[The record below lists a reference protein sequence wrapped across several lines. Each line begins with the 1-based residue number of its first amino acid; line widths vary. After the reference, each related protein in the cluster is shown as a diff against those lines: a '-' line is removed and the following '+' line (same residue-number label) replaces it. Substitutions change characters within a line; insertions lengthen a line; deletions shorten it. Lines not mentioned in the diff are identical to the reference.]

1 MKKSFKL
8 PDLGE
13 GIHEGEVM
21 AIHVSE
27 GDAVEEGDVILEV
40 ETDKAAVDI
49 PSPYT
54 GTIRKIRV
62 DEGDTVNVGD
72 EILTF
77 DVAEEEVPDEDEEFA
92 DTQQKEKADAEED
105 EETESAE
112 KEKKSKASES
122 EEKEKKKGDSGKKS
136 EKKEESPEPEESG
149 KEKREK
155 EEPEKKKSAQKS
167 TEKKETGDRK
177 GPVPASPAT
186 RRLARELEVDLREV
200 EPTGRGGVVTSEDV
214 RAHAEEGKAEKKE
227 AEAPQKEK
235 KETAE
240 ERGEARETGEK
251 KKRKPKPMVEEA
263 PELPDFEKWG
273 PVERVAV
280 RSVRRATA
288 RQMAIA
294 WSQIPHVTTNDM
306 ADVTALEEFRQKHKA
321 AVSEQ
326 GGRLTLTIF
335 AMKAAVAALKRYPNF
350 NSSLDPEAGEI
361 VRKNYYH
368 IGVAVD
374 SDDGL
379 FVPVIRD
386 VDRKSL
392 TELSAEF
399 AETVE
404 KTRNRK
410 VSGEDFQGGTFTI
423 TNMGS
428 LRGGHFTPVINW
440 PQVAILGMGKAEW
453 KPVVREKGDGR
464 REIVTRLMMPV
475 VLTMDHRVLDG
486 GDAARFLDVVI
497 TALEDPDRLMLTM
510 S

>member
-1 MKKSFKL
+1 
-8 PDLGE
+8 
-13 GIHEGEVM
+13 
-21 AIHVSE
+21 
-27 GDAVEEGDVILEV
+27 
-40 ETDKAAVDI
+40 
-49 PSPYT
+49 
-54 GTIRKIRV
+54 
-62 DEGDTVNVGD
+62 
-72 EILTF
+72 
-77 DVAEEEVPDEDEEFA
+77 
-92 DTQQKEKADAEED
+92 
-105 EETESAE
+105 
-112 KEKKSKASES
+112 
-122 EEKEKKKGDSGKKS
+122 
-136 EKKEESPEPEESG
+136 
-149 KEKREK
+149 
-155 EEPEKKKSAQKS
+155 
-167 TEKKETGDRK
+167 
-177 GPVPASPAT
+177 
-186 RRLARELEVDLREV
+186 
-200 EPTGRGGVVTSEDV
+200 
-214 RAHAEEGKAEKKE
+214 
-227 AEAPQKEK
+227 
-235 KETAE
+235 
-240 ERGEARETGEK
+240 
-251 KKRKPKPMVEEA
+251 
-263 PELPDFEKWG
+263 
-273 PVERVAV
+273 
-280 RSVRRATA
+280 
-288 RQMAIA
+288 MAIA

-306 ADVTALEEFRQKHKA
+306 VDVTALEEFRQKHKA
-321 AVSEQ
+321 AVAEQ
-326 GGRLTLTIF
+326 GGKLTLTIF

-361 VRKNYYH
+361 VRKNYYN

-392 TELSAEF
+392 TELSVEF

-428 LRGGHFTPVINW
+428 LRGGHFTPIINW

>member
-54 GTIRKIRV
+54 GTIKEILV
-62 DEGDTVNVGD
+62 EEGDTVNVGD
-72 EILTF
+72 EIITF
-77 DVAEEEVPDEDEEFA
+77 DVDEEEVSGEDEE
-92 DTQQKEKADAEED
+92 K
-105 EETESAE
+105 ESAE
-112 KEKKSKASES
+112 KRKKAEASES
-122 EEKEKKKGDSGKKS
+122 GEKEKKKGDSGKKS
-136 EKKEESPEPEESG
+136 GKKEESPEPEESEESG

-155 EEPEKKKSAQKS
+155 KDAGKKKSPPVS

-177 GPVPASPAT
+177 GPVPASPST
-186 RRLARELEVDLREV
+186 RRLARELGVDLHDV

-227 AEAPQKEK
+227 AEAPEKEQ

-240 ERGEARETGEK
+240 ERGEAREAEK
-251 KKRKPKPMVEEA
+251 KKRKPKPLAEEA

-273 PVERVAV
+273 SVERVAV

-306 ADVTALEEFRQKHKA
+306 VDVTALEEFRQKHKV
-321 AVSEQ
+321 AVSDQ

-350 NSSLDPEAGEI
+350 NSSLDVEAGEI

-374 SDDGL
+374 SEDGL

-392 TELSAEF
+392 TELSVEF
-399 AETVE
+399 SEMVE

-428 LRGGHFTPVINW
+428 LRGGHFTPIINW

>member
-54 GTIRKIRV
+54 GTIKEILV
-62 DEGDTVNVGD
+62 EEGDTVNVGD
-72 EILTF
+72 EIITF
-77 DVAEEEVPDEDEEFA
+77 DVAEEEL
-92 DTQQKEKADAEED
+92 
-105 EETESAE
+105 S
-112 KEKKSKASES
+112 EKKKAEASES
-122 EEKEKKKGDSGKKS
+122 GEKEKKKADSGKKP
-136 EKKEESPEPEESG
+136 EKKEESPEPEASEESG
-149 KEKREK
+149 KQRGEK
-155 EEPEKKKSAQKS
+155 EEAGKKKSAEESEEEKGKKGGKKGGKKKS
-167 TEKKETGDRK
+167 DQEPGKKKDSGDRQ

-186 RRLARELEVDLREV
+186 RRLARELGLELREV

-214 RAHAEEGKAEKKE
+214 RAHAEEGKAEAEKKE
-227 AEAPQKEK
+227 AEASEKEK

-240 ERGEARETGEK
+240 EKGEGREAEK
-251 KKRKPKPMVEEA
+251 EKRKPKPLAEEA

-321 AVSEQ
+321 AVSDQ

-392 TELSAEF
+392 TELSVEF

-428 LRGGHFTPVINW
+428 LRGGHFTPIINW

-464 REIVTRLMMPV
+464 RDIVTRLMMPV

>member
-54 GTIRKIRV
+54 GTIKEILV
-62 DEGDTVNVGD
+62 EEGDTVNVGD
-72 EILTF
+72 EIITF
-77 DVAEEEVPDEDEEFA
+77 DVAEEEVS
-92 DTQQKEKADAEED
+92 DAD
-105 EETESAE
+105 EETESADKDKAE
-112 KEKKSKASES
+112 ASES
-122 EEKEKKKGDSGKKS
+122 EEKEEK
-136 EKKEESPEPEESG
+136 KKEEERKADSGEASEEEEEESSQAKEAKG
-149 KEKREK
+149 KPEQKAGKK
-155 EEPEKKKSAQKS
+155 ESKKEAEKKPA
-167 TEKKETGDRK
+167 KKPDSGGRQ

-186 RRLARELEVDLREV
+186 RRLARELGVDLHDV

-214 RAHAEEGKAEKKE
+214 RAHAEEGKDEAKKAKKKE
-227 AEAPQKEK
+227 AEAPETERPEKEE
-235 KETAE
+235 KEAPE
-240 ERGEARETGEK
+240 ETGEAEK
-251 KKRKPKPMVEEA
+251 KKRKPKPLAEEA

-306 ADVTALEEFRQKHKA
+306 VDVTALEEFRQKHKA
-321 AVSEQ
+321 AVSDQ

-350 NSSLDPEAGEI
+350 NASLDVEAGEI

-374 SDDGL
+374 SEDGL

-392 TELSAEF
+392 TELSVEF

-410 VSGEDFQGGTFTI
+410 VSAEDFQGGTFTI

-428 LRGGHFTPVINW
+428 LRGGHFTPIINW

-464 REIVTRLMMPV
+464 REIVTRLMMPI

>member
-1 MKKSFKL
+1 MKKSFQL

-27 GDAVEEGDVILEV
+27 GDAVEEGDVILEI

-54 GTIRKIRV
+54 GTIDKILV
-62 DEGDTVNVGD
+62 EEGDTVNVGD
-72 EILTF
+72 EIMTF
-77 DVAEEEVPDEDEEFA
+77 DVAEEAVSD
-92 DTQQKEKADAEED
+92 EKAAASPSAEAEKK
-105 EETESAE
+105 TESREAAE
-112 KEKKSKASES
+112 A
-122 EEKEKKKGDSGKKS
+122 
-136 EKKEESPEPEESG
+136 SG
-149 KEKREK
+149 KEKQ
-155 EEPEKKKSAQKS
+155 KKTDAGDETSAAESDGK
-167 TEKKETGDRK
+167 KKETDQRRS
-177 GPVPASPAT
+177 PVPASPAT
-186 RRLARELEVDLREV
+186 RRLARELGVELREV

-214 RAHAEEGKAEKKE
+214 RAYAEAGRTKKKKAEAPKKE
-227 AEAPQKEK
+227 AAAESPEAR
-235 KETAE
+235 KETE
-240 ERGEARETGEK
+240 EKR
-251 KKRKPKPMVEEA
+251 RKPRPMAAEA

-273 PVERVAV
+273 PVDRVAV

-288 RQMAIA
+288 RQMGIA

-321 AVSEQ
+321 SVADQ
-326 GGRLTLTIF
+326 GGRLTMTVF
-335 AMKAAVAALKRYPNF
+335 AMKAAVAALKRHPNF
-350 NSSLDPEAGEI
+350 NSSLDLEAGEI

-374 SDDGL
+374 SEDGL

-392 TELSAEF
+392 TELSVEF

-404 KTRNRK
+404 KTRNRE
-410 VSGEDFQGGTFTI
+410 VSGADFQGGTFTI

-428 LRGGHFTPVINW
+428 LRGRHFTPIINW

-453 KPVVREKGDGR
+453 QPVVREKGDSR

-497 TALEDPDRLMLTM
+497 TALEDPDHLLLTM

>member
-1 MKKSFKL
+1 MIQSFKL

-54 GTIRKIRV
+54 GTIKEIRV
-62 DEGDTVNVGD
+62 EEGDTVNVGD
-72 EILTF
+72 EIITF
-77 DVAEEEVPDEDEEFA
+77 DVPEEEVSDEDA
-92 DTQQKEKADAEED
+92 EKASAGEEKPK
-105 EETESAE
+105 ESG
-112 KEKKSKASES
+112 ASES
-122 EEKEKKKGDSGKKS
+122 KGGKKKASPS
-136 EKKEESPEPEESG
+136 EKAAEEAEESG
-149 KEKREK
+149 ESQEETREK
-155 EEPEKKKSAQKS
+155 KTAEGSKKK
-167 TEKKETGDRK
+167 TETEGRD

-186 RRLARELEVDLREV
+186 RRLARELGVNLREV

-214 RAHAEEGKAEKKE
+214 RVHAEEEKAE
-227 AEAPQKEK
+227 EK
-235 KETAE
+235 KPEAAETGGERAE
-240 ERGEARETGEK
+240 KRRKPEKAEGEK
-251 KKRKPKPMVEEA
+251 KKRKPKPMAAEA

-273 PVERVAV
+273 PVERIAV

-288 RQMAIA
+288 RQMAVA

-306 ADVTALEEFRQKHKA
+306 VDVTALEEFRRKHKA
-321 AVSEQ
+321 AVSER

-335 AMKAAVAALKRYPNF
+335 AMKAAVAALKRFPDF
-350 NSSLDPEAGEI
+350 NASLDLEAGEI

-368 IGVAVD
+368 VGVAVD
-374 SDDGL
+374 SEDGL

-392 TELSAEF
+392 TDLSVEF
-399 AETVE
+399 AELVE

-410 VSGEDFQGGTFTI
+410 VSAEDFQGGTFTI

-428 LRGGHFTPVINW
+428 LRGGHFTPIVNW
-440 PQVAILGMGKAEW
+440 PQVAILGMGRAELQ
-453 KPVVREKGDGR
+453 PVVREKAGGR
-464 REIVTRLMMPV
+464 HEIVARLMMPI

-486 GDAARFLDVVI
+486 GDAARFLDVVVSS
-497 TALEDPDRLMLTM
+497 LEDPERLMMTM

>member
-54 GTIRKIRV
+54 GTIKEILV
-62 DEGDTVNVGD
+62 AEGDTVNVGD
-72 EILTF
+72 EIVAF
-77 DVAEEEVPDEDEEFA
+77 DVAEEELSD
-92 DTQQKEKADAEED
+92 ED
-105 EETESAE
+105 EETESADKEGREKADDEEKESAE
-112 KEKKSKASES
+112 KEKKKKAEASES
-122 EEKEKKKGDSGKKS
+122 EEKERKAADSGKKS
-136 EKKEESPEPEESG
+136 EKKEESRESEPTDEESG
-149 KEKREK
+149 KEKRKKAEAGDEK
-155 EEPEKKKSAQKS
+155 AGGKKKK
-167 TEKKETGDRK
+167 TGDRQ

-227 AEAPQKEK
+227 AEAAEKEQKEP
-235 KETAE
+235 
-240 ERGEARETGEK
+240 GEAREAEEK
-251 KKRKPKPMVEEA
+251 KKRKAKPMVQEA

-321 AVSEQ
+321 AVSDQ
-326 GGRLTLTIF
+326 GGRLTPTIF

-350 NSSLDPEAGEI
+350 NSSLDPKAGEI

-392 TELSAEF
+392 TELSVEF

-428 LRGGHFTPVINW
+428 LRGGHFTPIINW

-453 KPVVREKGDGR
+453 QPVVREKGDGR

-486 GDAARFLDVVI
+486 GDAARFLDLVI
-497 TALEDPDRLMLTM
+497 KALEDPDRLMLTM